1 MAGGAYMWQQRVA
14 SPVLSVATGG
24 LASVILHQGPP
35 SDEMH
40 LTINT
45 ARPTRGLYATR
56 ARGFGQSLELRA
68 DFRLR
73 AMPLPRVAG
82 TLRIRRNL
90 YFH

>member
-1 MAGGAYMWQQRVA
+1 MNRSPKTRCQLASAAVAGGAYVRQQRVA

-56 ARGFGQSLELRA
+56 GRGFGQSPE
-68 DFRLR
+68 LR
-73 AMPLPRVAG
+73 AMPLLLLVR
-82 TLRIRRNL
+82 
-90 YFH
+90 F

>member
-56 ARGFGQSLELRA
+56 GRRSLELRA

-73 AMPLPRVAG
+73 AMPLPRVG
-82 TLRIRRNL
+82 LQ
-90 YFH
+90 FQ

>member
-56 ARGFGQSLELRA
+56 GQSHRATRGFSATRYA
-68 DFRLR
+68 APAR
-73 AMPLPRVAG
+73 
-82 TLRIRRNL
+82 TLGIRRNL